1 VHTRYYCLDRMAN
14 HGTSTIAQPRVL
26 FSITTQG
33 PIHELWAHWTADE
46 DGVRVFIS
54 KPWDG
59 WNALVLKR
67 AADFLVTLN
76 NVCRWGTGPFL
87 QTVVDSLR
95 AVAREAETES

>member
-1 VHTRYYCLDRMAN
+1 MLYCLDRMAN
-14 HGTSTIAQPRVL
+14 HGTLTIAQPRIL

-33 PIHELWAHWTADE
+33 PIHKLYAHWTADE
-46 DGVRVFIS
+46 DDVRVFRS
-54 KPWDG
+54 RLWDS

-67 AADFLVTLN
+67 ATDFLVTLN

-95 AVAREAETES
+95 AVERIADTES